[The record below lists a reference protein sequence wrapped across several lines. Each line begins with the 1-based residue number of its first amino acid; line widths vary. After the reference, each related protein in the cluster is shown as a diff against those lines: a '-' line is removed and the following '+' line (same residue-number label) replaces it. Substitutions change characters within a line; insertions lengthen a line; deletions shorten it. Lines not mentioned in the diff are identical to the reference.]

1 MEILMRTS
9 CRVEENRFWSSFSRE
24 GIHSWSL
31 LPLQTRT
38 PCLTSFLF
46 LSHRNVCIQVFWDH
60 ITVTTTLSFV
70 SCPRANH
77 EVVWWVLKQL
87 QIMFVTEFTDC
98 RAWKRFFI
106 EKRVFPTLSVRRP
119 FLIAMLLIISPN
131 HCWTSCRAENICYHA
146 PLIWNVLQHL
156 LNQHHFFYSHVLN
169 D

>member
-1 MEILMRTS
+1 MKTS

-46 LSHRNVCIQVFWDH
+46 LSHSYVVIQVFWDH
-60 ITVTTTLSFV
+60 TTVTTTLCFV

-77 EVVWWVLKQL
+77 EVIWWVLKQL

-98 RAWKRFFI
+98 RVWKIFFI
-106 EKRVFPTLSVRRP
+106 GKNCLPYSGCKKTLSYCNVINHFTKSWLYFMQSREIC
-119 FLIAMLLIISPN
+119 FLLS
-131 HCWTSCRAENICYHA
+131 CTSDLKYTA
-146 PLIWNVLQHL
+146 
-156 LNQHHFFYSHVLN
+156 LNGHNLFVILMF
-169 D
+169 